1 MAITQPKSE
10 KLGVLMIGFSP
21 VIREGLQAI
30 MTKDSRLNVV
40 GDVRMDMTVFC
51 LLNEYVTGDRL

>member
-30 MTKDSRLNVV
+30 MTKD
-40 GDVRMDMTVFC
+40 GDLMW
-51 LLNEYVTGDRL
+51 